1 MLLLLKQNLKTGLHI
16 RLNNSFYVSIVAPDR
31 SKLSGGHGAT
41 SVGQVIN
48 LYWMSLGGILL
59 CITGDYELFMVNFDS
74 IAITSKVVCLFVFLI
89 PIFSFQVLKP
99 CLLIL
104 DGALVLALRQ
114 SVMLAQ
120 AVVLDLAL
128 VSLWLVLALA
138 YLQIASK
145 VPYNGMVFIL

>member
-1 MLLLLKQNLKTGLHI
+1 M
-16 RLNNSFYVSIVAPDR
+16 FAD
-31 SKLSGGHGAT
+31 
-41 SVGQVIN
+41 
-48 LYWMSLGGILL
+48 
-59 CITGDYELFMVNFDS
+59 
-74 IAITSKVVCLFVFLI
+74 
-89 PIFSFQVLKP
+89 
-99 CLLIL
+99 
-104 DGALVLALRQ
+104 LRQ

>member
-48 LYWMSLGGILL
+48 LYWMSLGGILF
-59 CITGDYELFMVNFDS
+59 CITGDCFNLMVNFDS

-89 PIFSFQVLKP
+89 PIFSIQVLKP
-99 CLLIL
+99 CLLTWGSRL
-104 DGALVLALRQ
+104 CWRR
-114 SVMLAQ
+114 
-120 AVVLDLAL
+120 
-128 VSLWLVLALA
+128 LWCWI
-138 YLQIASK
+138 YLIGRASCQPLLGLFQK
-145 VPYNGMVFIL
+145 V

>member
-1 MLLLLKQNLKTGLHI
+1 
-16 RLNNSFYVSIVAPDR
+16 
-31 SKLSGGHGAT
+31 
-41 SVGQVIN
+41 
-48 LYWMSLGGILL
+48 MSLGGILL
-59 CITGDYELFMVNFDS
+59 CITGDYELLMVNFDS

-128 VSLWLVLALA
+128 VSL
-138 YLQIASK
+138 
-145 VPYNGMVFIL
+145 